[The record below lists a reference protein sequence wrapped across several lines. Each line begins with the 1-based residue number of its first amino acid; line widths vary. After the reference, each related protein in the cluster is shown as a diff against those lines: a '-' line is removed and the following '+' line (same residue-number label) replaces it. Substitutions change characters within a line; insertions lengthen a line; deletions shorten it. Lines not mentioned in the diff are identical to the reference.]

1 MSRGGEL
8 VDLAQVRE
16 ARNGTEPWITKQ
28 EVARH
33 LGFSVRWVEYR
44 IAEGL
49 PHRRMGGRL
58 RFQRTAVERWL
69 SDRGGRT
76 A

>member
-1 MSRGGEL
+1 VSAAPVIDL
-8 VDLAQVRE
+8 VHARQVRD
-16 ARNGTEPWITKQ
+16 GTEPWITKQ
-28 EVARH
+28 QLARH

-44 IAEGL
+44 VAEGL
-49 PHRRMGGRL
+49 PHSRMGGRL

-69 SDRGGRT
+69 SDREQT